1 MRKAGGTVYRICR
14 VLNHNGV
21 IAFDMQDSKEYV
33 LLGKGVGFGKKVG
46 ERMERPGECTVYSLQ
61 VTSSRGSASELARSI
76 DPEYLEM
83 TNQILNLAEE
93 QFGTIDRSILFPMAD
108 HIAFAVK
115 RMQKGEQISNP
126 LTPDIKTLF
135 SGEFKVALKLKEYL
149 EKDKGIIVPD
159 DEIGYVALHIHSALE
174 KESVAI
180 SMQMAA
186 AVRECVSLIEE
197 QRNIHI
203 DVTSLSY
210 NRLMNHIKFMV
221 ARVLKKESLKV
232 NMNDYVEHHFPS
244 SYELARIVCDNLSK
258 ALHVQLE
265 EIEIGYLALHIKR
278 VSIDE

>member
-1 MRKAGGTVYRICR
+1 
-14 VLNHNGV
+14 
-21 IAFDMQDSKEYV
+21 MQDNKEYV

-46 ERMERPGECTVYSLQ
+46 ERMERPEECTVYSLQ

-76 DPEYLEM
+76 DPEYLEI
-83 TNQILNLAEE
+83 TNQILNLAEK

-149 EKDKGIIVPD
+149 EKDKEIIVPD

-174 KESVAI
+174 KESVAV

-221 ARVLKKESLKV
+221 ARALKKESLKV
-232 NMNDYVEHHFPS
+232 NMNDYVEHHFPR

-258 ALHVQLE
+258 ALRVQLE
-265 EIEIGYLALHIKR
+265 EIEIGYLALHIER